1 MRRATRAAS
10 PTMTFLHLEGLG
22 KRYGDFN
29 AVDGLSLDVARGE
42 FVSLL
47 GPSGCGKTTTLQ
59 MIAGFVAPSAGRILL
74 DGRDITRLAP
84 EKRGM
89 GVVFQSYALFPHMS
103 VAENVGFGLEMRRV
117 PRAQRVERIR
127 ETLALVR
134 LDGLD
139 KRYPR
144 ELSGGQRQRVA
155 IARALV
161 IKPEVLLLDEPM
173 SNLDAKLRE
182 EMHIELRAIQRRLG
196 ITTILVTH
204 DQVEAMTMSDRIAV
218 MHGGRIVQV
227 ASPLDAYERPE
238 SPFASTFLGRTNALA
253 GTVLERK
260 PQCCIVQVGARTVH
274 VPHDGREVGDAV
286 HVYVR
291 PEKLRLAPHG
301 EQGLPGR
308 VRTRVFLG
316 SHWMLEVESGLGL
329 FRVSQPNIGT
339 PPPPEGEPVNVEWSD
354 ADLRILTAEA

>member
-1 MRRATRAAS
+1 
-10 PTMTFLHLEGLG
+10 MTFLHLDGLS
-22 KRYGDFN
+22 KSYGESK
-29 AVDGLSLDVARGE
+29 AVDGLALEVARGE

-74 DGRDITRLAP
+74 DGRDISRLAP

-103 VAENVGFGLEMRRV
+103 VAQNVGFGLEMRDM
-117 PRAQRVERIR
+117 PRAQRAARIR

-134 LDGLD
+134 LEGLE

-155 IARALV
+155 IARALA
-161 IKPEVLLLDEPM
+161 IRPELLLLDEPM

-182 EMHIELRAIQRRLG
+182 EMHIELRAIQRQLG

-204 DQVEAMTMSDRIAV
+204 DQIEAMTMSDRIAV

-227 ASPLDAYERPE
+227 AAPFDAYEHPE
-238 SPFASTFLGRTNALA
+238 SPFASTFLGHTNTLA
-253 GTVLERK
+253 GTVLERH
-260 PQCCIVQVGARTVH
+260 PRCCVVRLGSRTARIA
-274 VPHDGREVGDAV
+274 HDGRDFEGGVN
-286 HVYVR
+286 VYVR
-291 PEKLRLAPHG
+291 PEKLRFVPAG
-301 EQGLPGR
+301 DDALPGT
-308 VRTRVFLG
+308 VRTRLFLG
-316 SHWMLEVESGLGL
+316 SHWMLEVDSALGV
-329 FRVSQPNIGT
+329 FRISRPNIGV
-339 PPPPEGEPVNVEWSD
+339 PPPREGESVNLAWSD
-354 ADLRILTAEA
+354 TDLRILSAEVAHG

>member
-1 MRRATRAAS
+1 
-10 PTMTFLHLEGLG
+10 MTFLHLDSLS
-22 KRYGDFN
+22 KRFGDFH
-29 AVDGLSLDVARGE
+29 AVNGLSLDVARGE

-59 MIAGFVAPSAGRILL
+59 MIAGFVTPTAGRILL
-74 DGRDITRLAP
+74 DGRDISRLAP

-103 VAENVGFGLEMRRV
+103 VADNVGFGLDMRKV
-117 PRAQRVERIR
+117 PRAERAKRIH
-127 ETLALVR
+127 ETLSLVR
-134 LDGLD
+134 LEGLD

-161 IKPEVLLLDEPM
+161 IQPEVLLLDEPM

-182 EMHIELRAIQRRLG
+182 EMHIELRAIQRQLG

-218 MHGGRIVQV
+218 MHGGRIVQI

-260 PQCCIVQVGARTVH
+260 ARCCVVQVGARTVH
-274 VPHDGREVGDAV
+274 VPHDGREIGDAV
-286 HVYVR
+286 NVYVR
-291 PEKLRLAPHG
+291 PEKLRLTSGGDGA
-301 EQGLPGR
+301 LPGR
-308 VRTRVFLG
+308 VRTRLFLG
-316 SHWMLEVESGLGL
+316 SHWMLEVDSVLGT

-339 PPPPEGEPVNVEWSD
+339 PPPPEGEAVNVAWSD
-354 ADLRILTAEA
+354 DDLRILSAEASHG